1 MTGTTTIHKKM
12 DAADAIALALRSRA
26 FTGKILTR
34 PSLEFGNACRRSSA
48 LAEKYPSHIAFPVT
62 ETEVASAIN
71 VARQ

>member
-1 MTGTTTIHKKM
+1 MHDKM
-12 DAADAIALALRSRA
+12 DAAEAVSLALRSRA

-34 PSLEFGNACRRSSA
+34 PSLEFGNACRRYSA
-48 LAEKYPSHIAFPVT
+48 LAELDPSHIAFPVT